1 MSVHMVLVYV
11 HSALAIVTLLPMA
24 TASKPNLM
32 GYKSLC
38 SFNPFSAIILF
49 GLAGLHIYL
58 HLKSQPKEQAA

>member
-1 MSVHMVLVYV
+1 MVFAFV